1 MLKIIFGN
9 DVRLKIN
16 FILFSHNA
24 RQVSPPHLLPSIPYG
39 WEIPP
44 FLAISFLHA
53 SVCFW
58 TFHYVLLIHL
68 FYLFQLQLLYI

>member
-1 MLKIIFGN
+1 MFGN

-24 RQVSPPHLLPSIPYG
+24 RQVSPHHLLPSILYG
-39 WEIPP
+39 LEVPP
-44 FLAISFLHA
+44 FLAVNFLHA

-68 FYLFQLQLLYI
+68 LYLFQLHLLYI